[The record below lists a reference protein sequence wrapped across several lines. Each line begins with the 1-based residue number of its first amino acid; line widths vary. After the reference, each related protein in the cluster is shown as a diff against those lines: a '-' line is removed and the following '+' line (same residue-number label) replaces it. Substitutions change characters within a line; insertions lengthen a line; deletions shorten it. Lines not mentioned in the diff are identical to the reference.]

1 MGVYNQSAIKSLFNG
16 KSKTTDAEKEDLMT
30 LLESLPLSQRKELY
44 RFVKKNDSMFTK
56 DEVEIY
62 KAGSTIRGIENLRIL
77 IKKKKRARQAGLK
90 LSQLKKG
97 AFEESDEE
105 WKRLQNGTQTVQ
117 KRTRKVRATTKA
129 KASTTCKRKSTTKS
143 SKKTA

>member
-105 WKRLQNGTQTVQ
+105 WERLQNGAQTVQ
-117 KRTRKVRATTKA
+117 KRTRKVRAIAKA
-129 KASTTCKRKSTTKS
+129 KASTTCKRKSTKS

>member
-105 WKRLQNGTQTVQ
+105 WERLQNGTQTVQ
-117 KRTRKVRATTKA
+117 KRTRKVRAATKA
-129 KASTTCKRKSTTKS
+129 KTSTTCKRKSTKS
-143 SKKTA
+143 SKKTT

>member
-1 MGVYNQSAIKSLFNG
+1 MGVYNQSAVKSLFNG

-105 WKRLQNGTQTVQ
+105 WERLQNGTQTVQ
-117 KRTRKVRATTKA
+117 KRTQKVRATTKA
-129 KASTTCKRKSTTKS
+129 KASTTCKRKSTKS

>member
-105 WKRLQNGTQTVQ
+105 WERLQNGAQTVQ
-117 KRTRKVRATTKA
+117 KRTRKVRETTKA
-129 KASTTCKRKSTTKS
+129 KASTTCKRKSTKS

>member
-105 WKRLQNGTQTVQ
+105 WERLQNGTQTVQ
-117 KRTRKVRATTKA
+117 KRTQKVRATTKA
-129 KASTTCKRKSTTKS
+129 KASTTCKRKSTKS

>member
-1 MGVYNQSAIKSLFNG
+1 
-16 KSKTTDAEKEDLMT
+16 
-30 LLESLPLSQRKELY
+30 
-44 RFVKKNDSMFTK
+44 MFTK

-62 KAGSTIRGIENLRIL
+62 KAGNTIRGIESLRIL
-77 IKKKKRARQAGLK
+77 TKKKKRARQAGLK

-105 WKRLQNGTQTVQ
+105 WERLQNGTQTVQ

-129 KASTTCKRKSTTKS
+129 KASTTCKRKSTKS

>member
-56 DEVEIY
+56 DEIEIY
-62 KAGSTIRGIENLRIL
+62 KAGSAIRGIENLRIL

-105 WKRLQNGTQTVQ
+105 WERLQNGTQTVQ
-117 KRTRKVRATTKA
+117 KRTRKVRATAKA
-129 KASTTCKRKSTTKS
+129 KASTTCKRKSTKS

>member
-105 WKRLQNGTQTVQ
+105 WERLQNGTQTVQ
-117 KRTRKVRATTKA
+117 KRTRKVRAATKA
-129 KASTTCKRKSTTKS
+129 KTSTTCKRKSTKS

>member
-77 IKKKKRARQAGLK
+77 IKKKKRARHAGLK

-117 KRTRKVRATTKA
+117 KRTRKVRAATKA
-129 KASTTCKRKSTTKS
+129 KASTTCKRKSAKS

>member
-16 KSKTTDAEKEDLMT
+16 KSKTTDAEKEDLMS
-30 LLESLPLSQRKELY
+30 LLESFPLSQRKELY
-44 RFVKKNDSMFTK
+44 QFVKKNDSMFTK

-105 WKRLQNGTQTVQ
+105 WERLQNGTQTVQ

-129 KASTTCKRKSTTKS
+129 KASTTCKRKSTKS

>member
-97 AFEESDEE
+97 VFEESDEE
-105 WKRLQNGTQTVQ
+105 WERLQNGTQTVQ
-117 KRTRKVRATTKA
+117 KRT
-129 KASTTCKRKSTTKS
+129 
-143 SKKTA
+143 

>member
-44 RFVKKNDSMFTK
+44 RFVKKNDFMFTK

-105 WKRLQNGTQTVQ
+105 WERLQNGTQTVQ

-129 KASTTCKRKSTTKS
+129 KASTTCKRKSTKS

>member
-16 KSKTTDAEKEDLMT
+16 KSKTTDAEKEGLMT

-105 WKRLQNGTQTVQ
+105 WERLQNGTQTVQ
-117 KRTRKVRATTKA
+117 KRTQKVRATTKA
-129 KASTTCKRKSTTKS
+129 KASTTCKRKSTKS

>member
-105 WKRLQNGTQTVQ
+105 WERLQNGTQTVQ
-117 KRTRKVRATTKA
+117 KRTRKVRAITKA
-129 KASTTCKRKSTTKS
+129 KASTTCKRKSTKS

>member
-105 WKRLQNGTQTVQ
+105 WERLQNGTQTIQ
-117 KRTRKVRATTKA
+117 KRTQKVRATTKA
-129 KASTTCKRKSTTKS
+129 KASTTCKRKSTKS

>member
-117 KRTRKVRATTKA
+117 KRTQKVRATAKA
-129 KASTTCKRKSTTKS
+129 KASTTCKRKSTKS

>member
-105 WKRLQNGTQTVQ
+105 WERLQNGTQTVQ
-117 KRTRKVRATTKA
+117 KRTRKVRATAKA
-129 KASTTCKRKSTTKS
+129 KASTTCKRKSTKS

>member
-30 LLESLPLSQRKELY
+30 LLESLPLFQRKELY

-105 WKRLQNGTQTVQ
+105 WERLQNGTQTVQ
-117 KRTRKVRATTKA
+117 KRTRKVRAITKA
-129 KASTTCKRKSTTKS
+129 KASTTCKRKSTKS

>member
-30 LLESLPLSQRKELY
+30 LLESLPPSQRKELY

-105 WKRLQNGTQTVQ
+105 WERLQNGTQTVQ

-129 KASTTCKRKSTTKS
+129 KASTTCKRKSTKS

>member
-62 KAGSTIRGIENLRIL
+62 KAGNTIRGIENLRIL

-105 WKRLQNGTQTVQ
+105 WERLQNGTQTVQ

-129 KASTTCKRKSTTKS
+129 KASTTCKRKSTKS
-143 SKKTA
+143 SKKTT

>member
-30 LLESLPLSQRKELY
+30 LLESLSLSQRKELY

-105 WKRLQNGTQTVQ
+105 WERLQNGTQTVQ
-117 KRTRKVRATTKA
+117 KRTRKARATTKA
-129 KASTTCKRKSTTKS
+129 KASTTCKRKSTKS

>member
-62 KAGSTIRGIENLRIL
+62 KAGSTSRGIENLRIL

-105 WKRLQNGTQTVQ
+105 WERLQNGTQTVQ
-117 KRTRKVRATTKA
+117 KRTQKVRATTKA
-129 KASTTCKRKSTTKS
+129 KASTTCKRKSTKS

>member
-16 KSKTTDAEKEDLMT
+16 KSKTTDAEKEDLMN

-77 IKKKKRARQAGLK
+77 IKKKKRAQQAGLK

-105 WKRLQNGTQTVQ
+105 WERLQNGTQTVQ

-129 KASTTCKRKSTTKS
+129 KASTTCKRKSTKG

>member
-105 WKRLQNGTQTVQ
+105 WERLQNGTQTVQ
-117 KRTRKVRATTKA
+117 KRTRKVRATEKA
-129 KASTTCKRKSTTKS
+129 KASTTCKRKSTKS

>member
-16 KSKTTDAEKEDLMT
+16 KSKTTDAEKEDLMA

-105 WKRLQNGTQTVQ
+105 WERLQNGTQTVQ

-129 KASTTCKRKSTTKS
+129 KASTTCKRKSTKS

>member
-44 RFVKKNDSMFTK
+44 AFVKSNNSMFTK

-62 KAGSTIRGIENLRIL
+62 KAGSTIRGIANLRIL

-97 AFEESDEE
+97 VFEESDEE
-105 WKRLQNGTQTVQ
+105 WEHLQNGTQTVQ
-117 KRTRKVRATTKA
+117 KRTRKTKTIK
-129 KASTTCKRKSTTKS
+129 KAQGSKTRKRTSTKS
-143 SKKTA
+143 SKKSA

>member
-105 WKRLQNGTQTVQ
+105 WERLQSGTQTVQ

-129 KASTTCKRKSTTKS
+129 KASTTCKRRSTKS

>member
-16 KSKTTDAEKEDLMT
+16 KSKTTDAEKEDLMA

-105 WKRLQNGTQTVQ
+105 WERLQNGTQTVQ
-117 KRTRKVRATTKA
+117 KRTRKVSATTKA
-129 KASTTCKRKSTTKS
+129 KASTTCKRKSTKS

>member
-16 KSKTTDAEKEDLMT
+16 KSKTIDAEKEDLMT

-62 KAGSTIRGIENLRIL
+62 KAGSAIRGIENLRIL

-105 WKRLQNGTQTVQ
+105 WERLQNGTQTVQ

-129 KASTTCKRKSTTKS
+129 KASTTCKRKSTKS

>member
-30 LLESLPLSQRKELY
+30 LLGSLPLSQRKELY

-105 WKRLQNGTQTVQ
+105 WERLQNGTQTVQ

-129 KASTTCKRKSTTKS
+129 KASTTCKRKSTKS

>member
-16 KSKTTDAEKEDLMT
+16 KSKTTDAEKEDLMN

-56 DEVEIY
+56 DEFEIY

-105 WKRLQNGTQTVQ
+105 WEHLQNGTQTVQ

-129 KASTTCKRKSTTKS
+129 KASTTCKRKSTKS

>member
-1 MGVYNQSAIKSLFNG
+1 MGVYNQSAIKSLLNG

-105 WKRLQNGTQTVQ
+105 WERLQNGTQTVQ

-129 KASTTCKRKSTTKS
+129 KASTTCKRKSTKS

>member
-30 LLESLPLSQRKELY
+30 LLESLPSSQRKELY

-105 WKRLQNGTQTVQ
+105 WERLQNGTQTVQ
-117 KRTRKVRATTKA
+117 KRTQKVRAATKA
-129 KASTTCKRKSTTKS
+129 KASTTCERKSTKS

>member
-105 WKRLQNGTQTVQ
+105 WERLQNGTQTVQ
-117 KRTRKVRATTKA
+117 KRTRKVRAATKA
-129 KASTTCKRKSTTKS
+129 KASTTCKRKSTKS

>member
-30 LLESLPLSQRKELY
+30 LLESLPLFQRKELY

-105 WKRLQNGTQTVQ
+105 WERLQNGTQTVQ
-117 KRTRKVRATTKA
+117 RRTRKVRAITKA
-129 KASTTCKRKSTTKS
+129 KASTTCKRKSTKS

>member
-62 KAGSTIRGIENLRIL
+62 KAGSTIRGIENSVFLLRKETRSPGWI
-77 IKKKKRARQAGLK
+77 K

-105 WKRLQNGTQTVQ
+105 WERLQNGTQTVQ

-129 KASTTCKRKSTTKS
+129 KASTTCKRKEYEKL
-143 SKKTA
+143 

>member
-16 KSKTTDAEKEDLMT
+16 KSKTTDAEKEDLMN

-105 WKRLQNGTQTVQ
+105 WERLQNGTQTVQ
-117 KRTRKVRATTKA
+117 KRTRKVRTTTKA
-129 KASTTCKRKSTTKS
+129 KASSTCKRKSTKS

>member
-77 IKKKKRARQAGLK
+77 IKKRKGARQAGLK

-105 WKRLQNGTQTVQ
+105 WEHLQNGTQTVQ

-129 KASTTCKRKSTTKS
+129 KASTTCKRKSTKS

>member
-105 WKRLQNGTQTVQ
+105 WERLQNGTQTVQ
-117 KRTRKVRATTKA
+117 KRTRKIRAITKA
-129 KASTTCKRKSTTKS
+129 KASTTCKRKSTKS

>member
-16 KSKTTDAEKEDLMT
+16 KSKTIDAEKEDLMT

-105 WKRLQNGTQTVQ
+105 WERLQNGTQTVQ

-129 KASTTCKRKSTTKS
+129 KASTTCKRKSTKS